1 LWDVKRIC
9 GTNLWPRLLSRDP
22 SSSTKEKS
30 LLITLKL
37 STSFVGWLEDL
48 GDKLVAQITELGST
62 KGMEKE
68 KNPFIILKLTRTFVG
83 CLEDLRDKLVA
94 QIAELGSTEGKEKEK
109 KLRDLLGKQSI
120 CYLYYTRPWFK
131 IS

>member
-1 LWDVKRIC
+1 MAQIAEWDQPRRGEDTFHNSKTNREVC
-9 GTNLWPRLLSRDP
+9 GC
-22 SSSTKEKS
+22 
-30 LLITLKL
+30 
-37 STSFVGWLEDL
+37 LEDL
-48 GDKLVAQITELGST
+48 RDKLVAQIAELGST
-62 KGMEKE
+62 EGKEKE
-68 KNPFIILKLTRTFVG
+68 KDSFIIIKLIRTFVG